1 MIRRKWHD
9 LAVQNSCAGLAPCL
23 SSPIPC
29 DMNATRILI
38 VDDDA
43 ELQGL
48 LVRLLAQ
55 EGWTVDSALT
65 AKDGERLLAL
75 HRPSVVLLDVML
87 SDANGL
93 EVCRRWRAQ
102 QPDLAILMLSA
113 RGDPMDKVLG
123 LEVGADDYLGKPFEK
138 RELVARVRAL
148 LRRHRPP
155 EAAAL
160 AAPRTAIV
168 FDGLVIDMTR
178 RTAVVDGNLVELT
191 AIEYKLL
198 LALAGA
204 PGQPQSR
211 DALSGAAQIG
221 NYRPLDRTVDVQVGR
236 LRRKLSAASPGREWI
251 CTVRSEG
258 YVFSAPGSALWST
271 AAVDALPAP

>member
-1 MIRRKWHD
+1 
-9 LAVQNSCAGLAPCL
+9 
-23 SSPIPC
+23 
-29 DMNATRILI
+29 MNTPRILI

-48 LVRLLAQ
+48 LVRLLSH

-65 AKDGERLLAL
+65 VQDGERLLAQ

-87 SDANGL
+87 TDANGL
-93 EVCRRWRAQ
+93 DVCRRWRAH
-102 QPDLAILMLSA
+102 QPELGILMISA

-123 LEVGADDYLGKPFEK
+123 LEVGADDYLAKPFEK

-155 EAAAL
+155 EAAPA
-160 AAPRTAIV
+160 AAPLTMMV
-168 FDGLVIDMTR
+168 FDGLVIDLIR
-178 RTAVVDGNLVELT
+178 RTALVDGKMIELS

-211 DALSGAAQIG
+211 DALSGAAQVG
-221 NYRPLDRTVDVQVGR
+221 SYRPLDRTVDVQVSR
-236 LRRKLSAASPGREWI
+236 LRRKLSGTSTGREWI
-251 CTVRSEG
+251 STVRGEG
-258 YVFSAPGSALWST
+258 YVFSAPGAASLRSV
-271 AAVDALPAP
+271 AVDVPPAL

>member
-1 MIRRKWHD
+1 
-9 LAVQNSCAGLAPCL
+9 
-23 SSPIPC
+23 
-29 DMNATRILI
+29 MNATRILI

-258 YVFSAPGSALWST
+258 YVFLAPGSALWST